1 MTKFKTALALTALL
15 TLAIPTVAQA
25 RITPGALGFSGHKA
39 RAGVIKAYQ
48 KRGYSTSRLRVSALR
63 VTRTGKT
70 RIFKVTNR
78 NTGESRLAM
87 QSVKTLKI
95 RLTKLIVPNKAPAT
109 QPTPVVQPKPVAK
122 PTPVRTTGTVR
133 GGYNAETY
141 SRALTGGL
149 IRSSYSPSG
158 RHGYRSIP

>member
-1 MTKFKTALALTALL
+1 MTTLKTALTLAALL
-15 TLAIPTVAQA
+15 TIAIPTVAQA

-48 KRGYSTSRLRVSALR
+48 KRGYSTSKLRVSALR

-70 RIFKVTNR
+70 RIFKVTDR
-78 NTGESRLAM
+78 RTGEARLAM

-95 RLTKLIVPNKAPAT
+95 RLTKLIVPNKPAVT
-109 QPTPVVQPKPVAK
+109 QPKPVVQPKPVTK
-122 PTPVRTTGTVR
+122 PTTVRNTGGSR